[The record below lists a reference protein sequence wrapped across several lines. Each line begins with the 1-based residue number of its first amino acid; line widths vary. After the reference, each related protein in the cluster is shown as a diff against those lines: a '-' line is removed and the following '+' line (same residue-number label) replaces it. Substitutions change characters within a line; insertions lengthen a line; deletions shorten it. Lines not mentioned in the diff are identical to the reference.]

1 MLSDG
6 IWRSAAISTSWK
18 SSCKGNI
25 RERSR
30 RHMREECNTLIRN
43 QTDHNPGKLYF
54 AKMLS
59 LPMQAPLPPLMN
71 RFGFQSLGNEVES

>member
-1 MLSDG
+1 MAFGDLPQFPPPGSPP
-6 IWRSAAISTSWK
+6 AKATS
-18 SSCKGNI
+18 
-25 RERSR
+25 ERSR

>member
-1 MLSDG
+1 MAFGDLLQFPPPGSPP
-6 IWRSAAISTSWK
+6 AKA
-18 SSCKGNI
+18 NI
-25 RERSR
+25 TERSR
-30 RHMREECNTLIRN
+30 RHMSEECNTLIRN

-59 LPMQAPLPPLMN
+59 LPMQAPLAPLMN